1 MQKSHYE
8 DLYDNQDTLWWYKGM
23 RLINTTLLNKYFSQ
37 KRGLKILDAGCGAG
51 AALGYLSQY
60 GETIGVDISDEAL
73 KFARKRGKVK
83 KADIANLPFKD
94 NSFDLVFCYGVLYH
108 VWVKDERKALDE
120 FYRVLKKGGTL
131 LLEEPAYD
139 WFMGNE
145 DMISFGKHRFTAS
158 ELKILLKECSFKT
171 LRSTYINSILFPLG
185 IVKRLPEIIGL
196 RPRRPVSDI
205 FEMSGIIN
213 FIFLKILQL
222 ESKLLKYINFP
233 FGMSVICIARKNE
246 EPKTAKK

>member
-1 MQKSHYE
+1 
-8 DLYDNQDTLWWYKGM
+8 
-23 RLINTTLLNKYFSQ
+23 
-37 KRGLKILDAGCGAG
+37 
-51 AALGYLSQY
+51 
-60 GETIGVDISDEAL
+60 
-73 KFARKRGKVK
+73 
-83 KADIANLPFKD
+83 
-94 NSFDLVFCYGVLYH
+94 
-108 VWVKDERKALDE
+108 
-120 FYRVLKKGGTL
+120 
-131 LLEEPAYD
+131 
-139 WFMGNE
+139 
-145 DMISFGKHRFTAS
+145 MISFGKHRFTAS
-158 ELKILLKECSFKT
+158 ELKILLKECSFKA

-222 ESKLLKYINFP
+222 ESKLLKYMNFP